1 MSSSTNDIVIPLRID
16 REQFLRYY
24 RGTAKYIVAR
34 SRDGRTVRFPAS
46 ILQQFLTHD
55 GIQGVFVLRHDQNN
69 KFVAIERL
77 SR

>member
-1 MSSSTNDIVIPLRID
+1 MPSSTNDIVIPLHID

-34 SRDGRTVRFPAS
+34 SRDGRTIRFPAS

-55 GIQGVFVLRHDQNN
+55 GIQGVFLLRHDQNN
-69 KFVAIERL
+69 KFVSIERL

>member
-1 MSSSTNDIVIPLRID
+1 MPSATTDIVIPLRID

-24 RGTAKYIVAR
+24 RGTAKYVVAR
-34 SRDGRTVRFPAS
+34 SRDGRTVKFPAS
-46 ILQQFLTHD
+46 ILQPFLTHD

-77 SR
+77 SD